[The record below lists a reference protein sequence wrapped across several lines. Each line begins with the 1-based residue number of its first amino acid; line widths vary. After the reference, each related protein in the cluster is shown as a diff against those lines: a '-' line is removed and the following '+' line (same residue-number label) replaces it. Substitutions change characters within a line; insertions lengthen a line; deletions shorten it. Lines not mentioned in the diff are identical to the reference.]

1 MSPLR
6 QISKQR
12 VPEPT
17 EVELEILAVLWRIG
31 PSTVRQVHLVLAA
44 EKGTGYSTTLKMMQ
58 VMREKGLLLR
68 DDSVRP
74 QVYRPAASQER
85 TQLQL
90 LDGLVQKAFNGSA
103 LRLLLSALS
112 AKRVSPQELAEV
124 EQIIQQAKQRQPRP
138 GRKA

>member
-1 MSPLR
+1 MPPRR
-6 QISKQR
+6 QISR
-12 VPEPT
+12 PRAPEPT
-17 EVELEILAVLWRIG
+17 GVELEILAVLWRIG
-31 PSTVRQVHLVLAA
+31 PSTVRQVHLALAA

-90 LDGLVQKAFNGSA
+90 LDNLVQKAFNGSA

-124 EQIIQQAKQRQPRP
+124 EQIIRQAKDRQPRP